1 MDESL
6 FMKMVETRKKCL
18 WPKMLVREMIFIL
31 SLKKLFENFLHGYN
45 MVFLNT
51 EKVSWN
57 VLKANLSPFGFSNI
71 S

>member
-1 MDESL
+1 MDKSL

-31 SLKKLFENFLHGYN
+31 SLKKLFENFLHAYN

-51 EKVSWN
+51 EKVSLN
-57 VLKANLSPFGFSNI
+57 VLRPIVSWILP
-71 S
+71 